1 MDRSARLGT
10 EKIKPLLWSLS
21 LPAMIGMVSVTVYN
35 AADTIF
41 IGHSVGTLGIAA
53 ISVSL
58 PLLLSISTFGQAI
71 GLGGASIIS
80 RALGAGDKAKAHL
93 TLHSLVTIIFV
104 INLVIISI
112 AYSNLGFFLKLFGA
126 NEEILPYAVQYASW
140 ALPGSFCL
148 NFLFVLVN
156 QIRAEGNA
164 KFPMFSQILGAVLN
178 LIIDPIFIFGLGWGL
193 MGAAFATTISQFT
206 GFSLAVWYFTGNKR
220 SVLKLKL
227 KNLWKLPDKKITL
240 ETFAIGASSFGRQ
253 IAGSVMNIVLNN
265 SLLHYGGA
273 ASIASFGII
282 YRLTMFIFMPLFGIN
297 QGFMPIAGF
306 NYGAKK
312 INRVLESMKTAII
325 WASSFCIGALIVFF
339 AFSSYM
345 VNIFTTDKQLI
356 ELGAKALRIFILAFP
371 VVGFQIVGSGLYQA
385 LGKAKASLF
394 LALSRQLLFLIP
406 FVMIFPIFWGETGI
420 WYSFPTADLL
430 TALVT
435 FYMVKNLVKKLKK
448 EDLENLQIGENK
460 NTQKT
465 DFDFQEEIVF

>member
-1 MDRSARLGT
+1 MDRSQRLGT

-41 IGHSVGTLGIAA
+41 IGHSIGTLGIAA

-80 RALGAGDKAKAHL
+80 RALGAGNKAKAHL
-93 TLHSLVTIIFV
+93 TLHSLVTIILA
-104 INLVIISI
+104 INLVVITL
-112 AYSNLGFFLKLFGA
+112 AYSKLSFFLKLFGA
-126 NEEILPYAVQYASW
+126 SEEILPYAVQYASW

-148 NFLFVLVN
+148 NILFVLVN

-164 KFPMFSQILGAVLN
+164 KFPMFSQIFGAVLN
-178 LIIDPIFIFGLGWGL
+178 LIIDPIFIFGFGWGL
-193 MGAAFATTISQFT
+193 MGAAFATSISQFT
-206 GFSLAVWYFTGNKR
+206 GFAFATWYFTKNPK

-227 KNLWKLPDKKITL
+227 RKLWAIPNKAITK

-253 IAGSVMNIVLNN
+253 IAGSIMNIVLNN

-273 ASIASFGII
+273 ASIAAFGII

-312 INRVLESMKTAII
+312 IPRVLKAMKTAII
-325 WASSFCIGALIVFF
+325 WASLFCVGALIVFF
-339 AFSSYM
+339 IFASAM
-345 VNIFTTDKQLI
+345 VNIFTSDKDLI
-356 ELGAKALRIFILAFP
+356 FIGTKALRIFIIAFP
-371 VVGFQIVGSGLYQA
+371 IIGFQIVGSGLFQA

-406 FVMIFPIFWGETGI
+406 FVMVFPIFWGETGI
-420 WYSFPTADLL
+420 WYSFPVADFL
-430 TALVT
+430 AAIIT
-435 FYMVKNLVKKLKK
+435 FFMVWNFVKKLKK
-448 EDLENLQIGENK
+448 EDETNKLLNLDKENINSKFE
-460 NTQKT
+460 
-465 DFDFQEEIVF
+465 FQEEIIF